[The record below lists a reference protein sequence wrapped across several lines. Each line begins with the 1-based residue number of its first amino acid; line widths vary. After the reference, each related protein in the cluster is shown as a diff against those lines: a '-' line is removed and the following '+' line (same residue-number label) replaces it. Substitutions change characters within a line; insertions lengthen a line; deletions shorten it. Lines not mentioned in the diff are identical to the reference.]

1 MNNFNEWYEKNY
13 HELSG
18 SGIWLRGG
26 EVNTIDPSLFDKS
39 SCRILI
45 TRLST
50 WKDTADSFTHKLL
63 YRIAS
68 EVNGMFPDLAYLPP
82 LRDSEI
88 FTEHNVPWLLG
99 SSSKRP
105 ACDFDLIAISLSIV
119 QELINIPIMLRK
131 SEIPAGKKERM
142 ENPSIPL
149 IILGGAS
156 APFTSALMSEDP
168 LVDAVFVGEN
178 ASDIKKIFSIC
189 NDLKKINLAKAEIL
203 KRLEESIPGFFQPD
217 KPSITKKHAS
227 ELSSELLLGSAPVL
241 YSEEQLGA
249 ASLQISD
256 GCPCFCSFCAESWN
270 RKPYR
275 EFSSETLKSA
285 ALSMKAKMGLDSVEL
300 YSFNFNM
307 HSEFYTIL
315 RDMCSIFSS
324 VGLKSQRF
332 DYIASNPEILQY
344 LHAAGKSSI
353 TCGLEGISSRLRNY
367 LHKSIDEKS
376 LRFSLN
382 ALFRAPLRELKIFL
396 IATGLENESDF
407 EELRSLLSFISES
420 MHSAGRK
427 PRVIFSMT
435 PLVRF
440 PFTPLE
446 SEIAPAPS
454 VYKDIINQTER
465 IIKSRGFEF
474 RISAETND
482 YLVSQILVRTSDPAV
497 IRSIDSACRDTG
509 FVYYREFT
517 DEFMNSLMSHF
528 AGQGLSIEE
537 LLRGNSFEKVPVDF
551 GIDQKFFE
559 SKKENVKQ
567 FTDSGYCLGTIEK
580 KGQCK
585 GCGACTGTSRDTIL
599 AQREKSSYS
608 TDSLRNIIRE
618 NARHTEI
625 SFLCDI
631 PESLR
636 GLPKKVAGSA
646 LARALMLADD
656 SLVKAYKGYTGS
668 YSEEFSEWPWVQGD
682 DIVTLKFNP
691 ESVSFFEQLTDRNS
705 FFKKV
710 NNLLGGFLTV
720 KDLCD
725 KTKEKSVVLNFESP
739 FRFDPSSFLKA
750 KSLKYTGKRCG
761 EKTYQCEFSADAL
774 KKNIIN
780 QLQYIS
786 TSEGSNCTVIP
797 GKKFNLQEFLS
808 VSFLTPSENSLVRI
822 RIRQK
827 ITSF

>member
-1 MNNFNEWYEKNY
+1 MNNINEWYQKFY

-39 SCRILI
+39 TCRILI

-68 EVNGMFPDLAYLPP
+68 EVNGIFPDLAYLPP
-82 LRDSEI
+82 PHDSKI
-88 FTEHNVPWLLG
+88 FTEHNIPWLLG

-105 ACDFDLIAISLSIV
+105 ASDFDLIAISLSIV

-131 SEIPAGKKERM
+131 SAIPAGKKERM

-149 IILGGAS
+149 VILGGAS
-156 APFTSALMSEDP
+156 APFTSALMGEDP

-178 ASDIKKIFSIC
+178 ASEIKKIFSIC
-189 NDLKKINLAKAEIL
+189 NDLKNLNFTKVEIL

-217 KPSITKKHAS
+217 KPSTTKKHVS
-227 ELSSELLLGSAPVL
+227 VLSSELLLGSAPVL

-249 ASLQISD
+249 ASLQISE

-275 EFSSETLKSA
+275 EFSSQTLRTA
-285 ALSMKAKMGLDSVEL
+285 ALSMKAHMGLDSVEL

-315 RDMCSIFSS
+315 KDMCSIFSS

-353 TCGLEGISSRLRNY
+353 TCGLEGISLRLRNY
-367 LHKSIDEKS
+367 LHKSINEKS

-396 IATGLENESDF
+396 IATGLENETDF
-407 EELRSLLSFISES
+407 EELRNLLSYISES
-420 MHSAGRK
+420 MQSAGRK

-446 SEIAPAPS
+446 SEVAPVPS
-454 VYKDIINQTER
+454 IYKEIIHQTER

-474 RISAETND
+474 RTSAEIND
-482 YLVSQILVRTSDPAV
+482 YLVSQILVRASDPAV

-528 AGQGLSIEE
+528 TGEGLSIGE
-537 LLRGNSFEKVPVDF
+537 LLGGNSFEKVPVDF
-551 GIDQKFFE
+551 GIDPKFFE
-559 SKKENVKQ
+559 SKKEDVKH
-567 FTDSGYCLGTIEK
+567 FTDSGYCLGTIENI
-580 KGQCK
+580 GQCK
-585 GCGACTGTSRDTIL
+585 GCGACSGNSMDTIL
-599 AQREKSSYS
+599 SQREKSRYS
-608 TDSLRNIIRE
+608 PDSLRNIIRE
-618 NARHTEI
+618 NTRCTEI

-631 PESLR
+631 PEKLR

-656 SLVKAYKGYTGS
+656 SLIKGYKGYTGS
-668 YSEEFSEWPWVQGD
+668 YSEDSSGWYWVHGD
-682 DIVTLKFNP
+682 DIITLKFNP
-691 ESVSFFEQLTDRNS
+691 ESAFFFQQLTDGS
-705 FFKKV
+705 SLFKNV
-710 NNLLGGFLTV
+710 NDLLGGFLTV

-725 KTKEKSVVLNFESP
+725 KSKEKKVVLAFESP
-739 FRFDPSSFLKA
+739 FRFDPSPFLKE
-750 KSLKYTGKRCG
+750 KSLKYTGKKCG
-761 EKTYQCEFSADAL
+761 EKSYQCDFSADAL

-780 QLQYIS
+780 QLQYTS
-786 TSEGSNCTVIP
+786 TNEGSNCTVIP
-797 GKKFNLQEFLS
+797 GRKFNMQEFLS
-808 VSFLTPSENSLVRI
+808 MSFQIPSENFLVRI
-822 RIRQK
+822 KIRQ
-827 ITSF
+827 ILLVN